1 MPAKNRK
8 KSWKN
13 IHTSKEVDNYFSNVN
28 YDIRFG
34 GSITSRPD
42 CQLFKL
48 SKAPNEPVPSL
59 PGKKPMRSWSHLY
72 PDLSITPIKQ
82 PSRPDTTDNTSRP
95 LSADL
100 RRKVMAI
107 KQDRVHLPRRRK
119 RTRGNDW
126 EMFREFLW
134 RDEDATNRAQDSGLS
149 ETVVKLTPRLKVP
162 DSVSQGRSDKKNSL
176 LPAVL
181 LPHPGTSY
189 QPKEE
194 EHAQLLES
202 VKIGEERR
210 LRAERRL
217 KRSLRGMRHLS
228 KIDIAR
234 EERRQMRE
242 GLFGESKLDNESE
255 ELTLAVST
263 VQRQKVKKR
272 KRKRKGIALQ
282 RRRALLEFEK
292 RKLETRH
299 AEDIQNLKSL
309 NKHLDR
315 QATFRRKIRS
325 APLTK
330 RLGKLRY
337 DEPMRDF
344 QLRNEIAHNLGRL
357 VPEGNLLRDRY
368 KSLQKRNIIEVR
380 RRRILKRKYRLK
392 AYLKN
397 SYKENT

>member
-1 MPAKNRK
+1 MPSKNRK

-42 CQLFKL
+42 SQLFKL
-48 SKAPNEPVPSL
+48 SKTPNDPVPSL
-59 PGKKPMRSWSHLY
+59 SGKKVMKSWSHLY
-72 PDLSITPIKQ
+72 PDLSIPPIKQ
-82 PSRPDTTDNTSRP
+82 PVRPDTTNNTSRP
-95 LSADL
+95 FFADL
-100 RRKVMAI
+100 RKKVVAI
-107 KQDRVHLPRRRK
+107 KHGRVQLPRGRK
-119 RTRGNDW
+119 SVRANKW
-126 EMFREFLW
+126 EMFRESLW
-134 RDEDATNRAQDSGLS
+134 RDEDAITNRAPDSGLS
-149 ETVVKLTPRLKVP
+149 AIEDNLAPRLKIP
-162 DSVSQGRSDKKNSL
+162 NSVSQGRSDKKHSL

-181 LPHPGTSY
+181 LPHPGISY

-194 EHAQLLES
+194 EHTQLLES
-202 VKIGEERR
+202 VKTGEERR
-210 LRAERRL
+210 LRGERRL

-228 KIDIAR
+228 KKDIAR

-242 GLFGESKLDNESE
+242 GLFGESKLDSESE
-255 ELTLAVST
+255 DLTPAVAT
-263 VQRQKVKKR
+263 VRRQKVKK
-272 KRKRKGIALQ
+272 KKMKGLSLE
-282 RRRALLEFEK
+282 RRRALLELEK

-299 AEDIQNLKSL
+299 AEDIQNIKSL
-309 NKHLDR
+309 NKRLDR
-315 QATFRRKIRS
+315 QATFRRKPRS

-337 DEPMRDF
+337 NEPMRDF
-344 QLRNEIAHNLGRL
+344 QLRSEIASNLGRL

-380 RRRILKRKYRLK
+380 RRRIMKRKYKLK

-397 SYKENT
+397 SFKENT